1 MFIYLQL
8 DLNWWHPQKI
18 KERLGLLG
26 LVKYRRRPF
35 YCRPLRML
43 LTSPAQEPDSD
54 WLQWC
59 RGNIRSMAKMKKD
72 QTAIVKKT
80 EQCYPVTQTELG
92 LLVKERNKF
101 LRTSQ
106 REPERWKETVRG
118 LHALGLTECSLV
130 IREKAFPLEDLWTV

>member
-8 DLNWWHPQKI
+8 DLNWRHPQKI

-26 LVKYRRRPF
+26 LVKYRHRPF
-35 YCRPLRML
+35 YYRPFRML

-59 RGNIRSMAKMKKD
+59 RGDIRSVAKNWKKR
-72 QTAIVKKT
+72 TGGVEGI
-80 EQCYPVTQTELG
+80 EQRYPVTQTELG

-106 REPERWKETVRG
+106 REQERWKETVRS
-118 LHALGLTECSLV
+118 LQALGLTECSLV
-130 IREKAFPLEDLWTV
+130 IREKAFPLEDIWAV